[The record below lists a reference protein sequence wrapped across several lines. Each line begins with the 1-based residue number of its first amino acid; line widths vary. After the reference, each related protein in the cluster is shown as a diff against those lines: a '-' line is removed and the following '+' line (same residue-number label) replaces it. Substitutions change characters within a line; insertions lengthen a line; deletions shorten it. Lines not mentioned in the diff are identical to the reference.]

1 MSYLNLLMMVITS
14 KNMKNIILSLLLFP
28 LFVNAQQSF
37 TINGDISNLKGSAK
51 AYLVL
56 VKNGA
61 WQEVDSVLI
70 DNGKFKFTGTIDQ
83 PQQAILAIKHE
94 GSLSNQT
101 PRDTRGFFIENSKI
115 SFAAPDSIKN
125 ASISGSLSEKESKE
139 LQNLTSP
146 LINTIIKL
154 NNENGKKT
162 KDGTYLKPIEE
173 RKIASDSV
181 QKLVEEIKS
190 IKVKFVNSHLNSFI
204 GLYTYHHDILDSK
217 FDPVAVEPTFHKFS
231 AVLKS
236 SPLGIKTIEKLEIGK
251 RRQTGIAATDFTQ
264 NDLSGKPFTLSS
276 LRGKYVL
283 VDFWASWCVPCR
295 AENPNLVKAYQKL
308 KDKNFEI
315 VGVSLD
321 QGSKDAWANAIKQDG
336 LPWIQVSDL
345 NGWKNQVALMYGIN
359 SVPQNLLINPQGV
372 IIGKNLR
379 GEQLTEKLFE
389 LIK

>member
-1 MSYLNLLMMVITS
+1 MKKALL
-14 KNMKNIILSLLLFP
+14 IILLLPFIAS
-28 LFVNAQQSF
+28 AQQKY
-37 TINGDISNLKGSAK
+37 TINGNFSNAKENAK
-51 AYLVL
+51 AYLVTI
-56 VKNGA
+56 KAGA
-61 WQEVDSVLI
+61 WKETDSTEI
-70 DNGKFKFTGTIDQ
+70 KNGKFTFIGSVDEPQPAMIAVKSVGADQ
-83 PQQAILAIKHE
+83 TK
-94 GSLSNQT
+94 T
-101 PRDTRGFFIENSKI
+101 PRDTKGFFLENANI
-115 SFAAPDSIKN
+115 SFATSDSIKN
-125 ASISGSLSEKESKE
+125 ASINGSLSEKESKE
-139 LQNLTSP
+139 LQSLTSP

-154 NNENGKKT
+154 NNENGKKA
-162 KDGTYLKPIEE
+162 KDGTYLMPLEE
-173 RKIASDSV
+173 RKLAGDSV
-181 QKLVEEIKS
+181 QKLVAEIKS

-204 GLYTYHHDILDSK
+204 GLYTYHNDILDAK

-231 AVLKS
+231 AALKS
-236 SPLGIKTIEKLEIGK
+236 SPLGIKTVEKLEIGK

-264 NDLSGKPFTLSS
+264 NDLNGKPFKLSS

-345 NGWKNQVALMYGIN
+345 NGWKNEVALMYGIN
-359 SVPQNLLINPQGV
+359 SVPQNLLINPQGI

-379 GEQLTEKLFE
+379 GEELTEKLFE

>member
-1 MSYLNLLMMVITS
+1 MVVITS
-14 KNMKNIILSLLLFP
+14 KNMKNIILSLLLLPVFA
-28 LFVNAQQSF
+28 NAQQSF
-37 TINGDISNLKGSAK
+37 TINGDITNLNGSAK
-51 AYLVL
+51 AYLVM

-61 WQEVDSVLI
+61 WKEIDSVPI
-70 DNGKFKFTGTIDQ
+70 SNGKFKFTGTIDQ
-83 PQQAILAIKHE
+83 PQQAILAIKRA
-94 GSLSNQT
+94 GALSNET
-101 PRDTRGFFIENSKI
+101 PRDTRGFFIEGSKI
-115 SFAAPDSIKN
+115 SFLATDSIKN

-139 LQNLTSP
+139 LQSLTSP

-154 NNENGKKT
+154 NNENGKKG
-162 KDGTYLKPIEE
+162 KDGTYLKPLEQ

-181 QKLVEEIKS
+181 QKLVAEIKS

-204 GLYTYHHDILDSK
+204 GLYTYHNDILDSK

-231 AVLKS
+231 AALKS
-236 SPLGIKTIEKLEIGK
+236 SPLGQKTVEKLEIGK

-264 NDLSGKPFTLSS
+264 NDLNGKPFKLSS

-345 NGWKNQVALMYGIN
+345 NGWKNEVALMYGIN